1 MLKTTLKSA
10 SVNAKHLLTV
20 TTENIK
26 TTQPVKPAKAQAL
39 TAVKGM
45 NDLLPPAS
53 AQWEWLEDKVRG
65 LMARHAYRNLR
76 TPIVEPTAL
85 FVRGL
90 GEVTDIVEKEMY
102 SFEDRLNGEQLT
114 LRPEATAGVV
124 RAVVEHNMLYDGG
137 KRLYYMGP
145 MFRHERPQRGRYR
158 QFHQIGAEAL
168 GFPGA
173 EVDAELILLAA
184 TLWQELGLQDVRL
197 ELNSL
202 GQPNERAAH
211 RAALIAHLEA
221 HADVLDEEAKRRLHS
236 NPLRILDTK
245 NPAMQAVVEAA
256 PKLIDFLGE
265 ASLAHFNAVKS
276 ILDASGVAY
285 RINPRL
291 VRGMDYYNLTVF
303 EFVTD
308 RLGSQGT
315 ICGGGRYDYLIEQ
328 VGGKPAP
335 AVGWAL
341 GVERVLELLKEQG
354 TLPEAVGPDVYAIIP
369 DAAALPV
376 VFQTVQALRAQGM
389 SVQMHAGAGEGMG
402 SMKSQ
407 FKKADA
413 SGAQFAL
420 IFGGDELARGEVTL
434 KALRDGAGAQEA
446 VLLADVPARV
456 AAKLAQGVVQ
466 PQAAA

>member
-1 MLKTTLKSA
+1 MNTEKA
-10 SVNAKHLLTV
+10 ST
-20 TTENIK
+20 
-26 TTQPVKPAKAQAL
+26 PAKAEKL
-39 TAVKGM
+39 LAVKGM
-45 NDLLPPAS
+45 NDILPGES
-53 AQWEWLEDKVRG
+53 SRWEWLEDKVRT
-65 LMARHAYRNLR
+65 LMARYAYRNIR

-114 LRPEATAGVV
+114 LRPECTAGVV
-124 RAVVEHNMLYDGG
+124 RATVEHSMLYDGG

-145 MFRHERPQRGRYR
+145 RFRHERPQRGRYR

-173 EVDAELILLAA
+173 EIDAEMILLADA
-184 TLWQELGLQDVRL
+184 LWKEIGLTDVRL
-197 ELNSL
+197 EINSL
-202 GQPNERAAH
+202 GQPEERKAH
-211 RAALIAHLEA
+211 RAALIAYLEQNA
-221 HADVLDEEAKRRLHS
+221 SQLDEEARRRLYT

-245 NPAMQAVVEAA
+245 NPAMQALVEGA
-256 PKLIDFLGE
+256 PRLVDYLGE
-265 ASLAHFNAVKS
+265 ASLAHFNAVKA
-276 ILDASGVAY
+276 ILDANGVAW
-285 RINPRL
+285 RFNPRL

-303 EFVTD
+303 EFITD

-328 VGGKPAP
+328 IGGKPSP

-354 TLPEAVGPDVYAIIP
+354 LDSPVPVPDVYAIIP
-369 DAAALPV
+369 EASALPIAIKTL
-376 VFQTVQALRAQGM
+376 QQLRALG
-389 SVQMHAGAGEGMG
+389 VRAQMHSPTGAADGMG

-413 SGAQFAL
+413 SAAAFAL
-420 IFGGDELARGEVTL
+420 VFGADELLRGTVL
-434 KALRDGAGAQEA
+434 VKALRDGSGQQVEQSLQDVASWAGHLQSQ
-446 VLLADVPARV
+446 R
-456 AAKLAQGVVQ
+456 
-466 PQAAA
+466 

>member
-1 MLKTTLKSA
+1 M
-10 SVNAKHLLTV
+10 
-20 TTENIK
+20 TEQNK
-26 TTQPVKPAKAQAL
+26 QPKATKL
-39 TAVKGM
+39 VGVKGM
-45 NDLLPPAS
+45 NDILPPDS
-53 AQWEWLEDKVRG
+53 ARWEWLEAQVRG
-65 LMARHAYRNLR
+65 LMARYAYRNVRL
-76 TPIVEPTAL
+76 PIVEPTAL

-114 LRPEATAGVV
+114 LRPEGTAGLV
-124 RAVVEHNMLYDGG
+124 RAVVEHNLLYEGG

-158 QFHQIGAEAL
+158 QFHQIGAEVL
-168 GFPGA
+168 GFGGP
-173 EVDAELILLAA
+173 EVDAELILLAND
-184 TLWQELGLQDVRL
+184 LWKVLGLKDVRL

-202 GQPNERAAH
+202 GQPDERRAH
-211 RAALIAHLEA
+211 RAALITHFEQ
-221 HADVLDEEAKRRLHS
+221 HADLLDEDAKRRLHS

-245 NPAMQAVVEAA
+245 NPAMAPVVESA
-256 PKLIDFLGE
+256 PQLLSFLGE
-265 ASLAHFNAVKS
+265 ASLAHFNAVKA
-276 ILDASGVAY
+276 ILEANGIAY

-303 EFVTD
+303 EFITES
-308 RLGSQGT
+308 LGSQGT

-341 GVERVLELLKEQG
+341 GVERVLELVKEQG
-354 TLPEAVGPDVYAIIP
+354 AALDALAPDVYAIVP

-376 VFQTVQALRAQGM
+376 AMQTLQALRAAGV
-389 SVQMHAGAGEGMG
+389 SAQMHAGTGEGMG

-413 SGAQFAL
+413 SGAAFGL
-420 IFGGDELARGEVTL
+420 IFGADELARGEVTV
-434 KALRDGAGAQEA
+434 KSLRDGQGAQRTERLDA
-446 VLLADVPARV
+446 VGTW
-456 AAKLAQGVVQ
+456 AATLQSS
-466 PQAAA
+466 